1 MDAGRGCASSPN
13 WLLSSSMS
21 DPQHE
26 PDLEGLREKKRQA
39 MEQAQGLPVVGR
51 VELTVRDE
59 ANALVA
65 NCLRNNE
72 LFEELHAGAWSPL
85 LEDASLSRITDDEM
99 KKLMIEVSARLA
111 YLLALKATDPAA
123 YAAQVDWNRR
133 SYTSR
138 WERLAVTE
146 DLPERGKVGSRH
158 CASCDASLYDPRWEF
173 CPLCGAR
180 TVAGDEGRGNAP
192 ESTP

>member
-1 MDAGRGCASSPN
+1 
-13 WLLSSSMS
+13 MS

-26 PDLEGLREKKRQA
+26 PDLEALPQKKRQA
-39 MEQAQGLPVVGR
+39 MEQAQTVPVVGR

-72 LFEELHAGAWSPL
+72 LFEGLHAGAWSPL
-85 LEDASLSRITDDEM
+85 LEDASLSRITDDEV

-111 YLLALKATDPAA
+111 YMLALKARDPEA
-123 YAAQVDWNRR
+123 YAAQIYWDRR

-138 WERLAVTE
+138 WERRAVTV
-146 DLPERGKVGSRH
+146 DLPEAAKTESRR
-158 CASCDASLYDPRWEF
+158 CTSCQASLFNQKWRF
-173 CPLCGAR
+173 CPQCGASAAKV
-180 TVAGDEGRGNAP
+180 TI
-192 ESTP
+192 